1 MPKIGGKVGS
11 PEGEATVVSCDMLK
25 MICKVK
31 IANPDGSET
40 YKDFPVD
47 RLDFKR
53 NQKAEEQEE
62 ETLEKDVKE
71 ILD

>member
-1 MPKIGGKVGS
+1 MPKIGGKVKS
-11 PEGEATVVSCDMLK
+11 PDGEAIVVSCDMLK
-25 MICKVK
+25 MLCKVK

-53 NQKAEEQEE
+53 GQKADEQEE
-62 ETLEKDVKE
+62 ETIESEMKE